1 MQKLLFV
8 EKEKACFVSS
18 RIKTLGHSTK
28 SESCKSGLST
38 PARVNVQYANVYV
51 RTVIERERE
60 RGGEKKMGA
69 WGEK

>member
-1 MQKLLFV
+1 MFMQKLLFV
-8 EKEKACFVSS
+8 EKEEACFVSS
-18 RIKTLGHSTK
+18 RIKTFGHSK

-69 WGEK
+69 